1 MLATAVQPQ
10 TLRTTGRTAQVVPR
24 HHLHRLRRRR
34 SHGQRFKV
42 LPFHF
47 DRHFSPLTTDCCAAA
62 GGGLQQPASTWG
74 AVGSPVP
81 ATIRARPGQVNESG
95 VIVVQNPKQ
104 KRVVGA
110 PPSVCPLIPARSGC
124 GAAARHAKS
133 ESTSRPL
140 RNANGHLLTRPGGRE
155 RPVSAQGRISRFRPI
170 WGSQADMDGPGQ
182 ADADGAIRRIGPSQA
197 AGACTGGR
205 GRVRA
210 PRHVRWSDPRRVASH
225 GGGARGSGA
234 ILRLPS
240 P

>member
-1 MLATAVQPQ
+1 M
-10 TLRTTGRTAQVVPR
+10 
-24 HHLHRLRRRR
+24 
-34 SHGQRFKV
+34 
-42 LPFHF
+42 
-47 DRHFSPLTTDCCAAA
+47 
-62 GGGLQQPASTWG
+62 
-74 AVGSPVP
+74 P

-95 VIVVQNPKQ
+95 EIVVQNPKQ
-104 KRVVGA
+104 KRDVGA
-110 PPSVCPLIPARSGC
+110 PPSVGPLIPARSGC

-225 GGGARGSGA
+225 GGRWGRTRFRRDFAPPLAREIDAKRPLCGFAEGTGAWAHRIAHGERGVGRRAPARGVDMK
-234 ILRLPS
+234 
-240 P
+240 